1 MHCFVVVDRQKNQ
14 KTVENRA
21 PETPWLRAPPQEYLL
36 LSDFHPRSFFLNLI
50 NFVIFTSHNLDIT
63 PRIFIPTSELDLNY
77 VAYTLLFILA
87 KV

>member
-1 MHCFVVVDRQKNQ
+1 MMMPKMSKKLSKTARPKPRGLGYPLRSTFCSYIFARSIFIKN
-14 KTVENRA
+14 
-21 PETPWLRAPPQEYLL
+21 
-36 LSDFHPRSFFLNLI
+36 I